1 MSDSGTVT
9 TMNESGELQSCI
21 NNFLL
26 FLKGR
31 SLLKQF
37 FFFSLVHALYHDED
51 SPQHSGQ
58 RPESIR
64 GGIHKR

>member
-1 MSDSGTVT
+1 MNDSGPVT
-9 TMNESGELQSCI
+9 TMNKSVELQSCI

-31 SLLKQF
+31 SLLRH
-37 FFFSLVHALYHDED
+37 FFFSLVHALYYDED
-51 SPQHSGQ
+51 SPQRSGQ

-64 GGIHKR
+64 GGIYKR